1 MTDRRHRTTD
11 TDRRRLKDP
20 HRHSTWGQ
28 VQDRTVMAW
37 DPNRLVPTE
46 GVVAPTSNSRTLL
59 HNREQGQLPAQPPL
73 TSQARIRTT
82 HQLRQSLPTRQ
93 HRVTAVEEGL
103 AAGARLPTGLQA
115 TLFRAPRAAALP
127 AAPAQKHR
135 S

>member
-46 GVVAPTSNSRTLL
+46 GVAAPTSNSRTLL
-59 HNREQGQLPAQPPL
+59 HNREQGQLPAQLPL
-73 TSQARIRTT
+73 TSQAHIRTI
-82 HQLRQSLPTRQ
+82 HQ
-93 HRVTAVEEGL
+93 
-103 AAGARLPTGLQA
+103 
-115 TLFRAPRAAALP
+115 
-127 AAPAQKHR
+127 
-135 S
+135 